1 MHFND
6 LDAAALNVV
15 KKNIGQTWRNCRLTQ
30 KDYLSVLNQDYDLI
44 FLDPPYDS
52 DFGARAIDQIQHGLI
67 VFETDREFNHAQIV
81 EARHYGRAWIYL
93 IQK

>member
-1 MHFND
+1 MI
-6 LDAAALNVV
+6 
-15 KKNIGQTWRNCRLTQ
+15 KKNIGQIWKNYSVTK
-30 KDYLSVLNQDYDLI
+30 KDYLSAITGSYDLI

-52 DFGARAIDQIQHGLI
+52 DYGSKAIDKIEHGLI
-67 VFETDREFNHAQIV
+67 VFETDREFTHPQIL